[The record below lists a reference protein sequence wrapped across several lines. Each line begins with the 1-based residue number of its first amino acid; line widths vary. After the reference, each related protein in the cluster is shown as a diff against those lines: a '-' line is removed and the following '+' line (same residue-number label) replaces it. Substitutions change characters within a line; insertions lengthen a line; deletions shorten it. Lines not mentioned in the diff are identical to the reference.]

1 MATKEP
7 NGRMSG
13 LKLYA
18 EQRSREIVDKANA
31 TIDKLVSDGD
41 SVTFEAVSKAAG
53 VARGTLYKY
62 PEVKERILKLK
73 AAAKAA
79 AHAAAVTEDIPAR
92 KTKVQRLEERIA
104 TLTNRVAMLE
114 EDKKKLIIQLV
125 DMEELK
131 EENER
136 LRKTLRGGRT

>member
-1 MATKEP
+1 MTTKEP

-18 EQRSREIVDKANA
+18 EQRSQEIVDKANA
-31 TIDKLVSDGD
+31 AIDRLVSDGD
-41 SVTFEAVSKAAG
+41 TVTFEAVSKVAG

-62 PEVKERILKLK
+62 PMVKERILKLK
-73 AAAKAA
+73 EETR
-79 AHAAAVTEDIPAR
+79 AAAVTEDIPVR
-92 KTKVQRLEERIA
+92 KTKVQLLEERIA
-104 TLTNRVAMLE
+104 TLTDRVAVLE

-136 LRKTLRGGRT
+136 LRRTLRGGRT